1 MTDGP
6 PDPRAA
12 AARVARLVR
21 QRLLDARSYGLDVTV
36 TWRRRSAEKT
46 VRPAPA
52 ASPAPPVAVRPEACS
67 LKPEAS
73 PEACSLKPEASGALD
88 AIRAEV
94 EACRACVLC
103 ERRTRTVFGVGD
115 PRAALAFVGEGPGE
129 EEDRKGEP
137 FVGPAGQL
145 LDRMI
150 AAMGLERKKVYIANV
165 VKCRPPGNRTPE
177 PREIICCL
185 PFLRRQLEAIA
196 PRVICT
202 LGNVATR
209 AILQTGES
217 IGRLR
222 GRFTEWSGV
231 PVLPTFHPSYLLR
244 NPEDKKLA
252 WSDLRKIMAMLQ
264 LPGGEAPPKPA
275 APGVDQA

>member
-1 MTDGP
+1 MPNAEDVE
-6 PDPRAA
+6 AI
-12 AARVARLVR
+12 ARVARLVR
-21 QRLLDARSYGLDVTV
+21 QRLLDARSYGLDPTV
-36 TWRRRSAEKT
+36 TWRRRRSD
-46 VRPAPA
+46 
-52 ASPAPPVAVRPEACS
+52 PVAVRPQASS
-67 LKPEAS
+67 LKPGAS
-73 PEACSLKPEASGALD
+73 QALD

-150 AAMGLERKKVYIANV
+150 AAMGLSREKVYIANV

-177 PREIICCL
+177 PREIVCCM
-185 PFLRRQLEAIA
+185 PYLRRQLEAVA

-209 AILQTGES
+209 ALLQTGES

-222 GRFTEWSGV
+222 GRFAEWSGI

-252 WSDLRKIMAMLQ
+252 WSDLRKIMAMLG
-264 LPGGEAPPKPA
+264 LPGGEGAGKPP
-275 APGVDQA
+275 GTVDDRR

>member
-1 MTDGP
+1 MKTDDEAFP
-6 PDPRAA
+6 IEAVARAA
-12 AARVARLVR
+12 RMIR
-21 QRLLDARSYGLDVTV
+21 QRLLDAKSYGLDPTV
-36 TWRRRSAEKT
+36 TWRRRRPSSSVVVRRPSS
-46 VRPAPA
+46 VRPAACSLQPA
-52 ASPAPPVAVRPEACS
+52 ASPSSVRPQASS
-67 LKPEAS
+67 LEPQAS
-73 PEACSLKPEASGALD
+73 LD

-115 PRAALAFVGEGPGE
+115 PRAALVFVGEGPGE

-150 AAMGLERKKVYIANV
+150 AAMGLERGKVYITNA

-177 PREIICCL
+177 PREIVCCM
-185 PFLRRQLEAIA
+185 PFLRRQLDTVA

-209 AILQTGES
+209 AILGTGES

-222 GRFTEWSGV
+222 GRFAEWNGI

-252 WSDLRKIMAMLQ
+252 WADLRKIMSMLQ
-264 LPGGEAPPKPA
+264 LPGADGPPKPVKGSGERA
-275 APGVDQA
+275 